1 MSTPAGSGGR
11 VERETG
17 TNSAQSVGLVVL
29 RQSLPT
35 SPTAVLERRV
45 VTMIYLAT
53 LVLQVAGMAAA
64 HKSGGAMADD
74 SVVDGDGPEKV
85 KLLLKEAIGKSHAMQ
100 QDVAIQALAMMLFY
114 KSWGENQ
121 TSGDAADLVLSSFKA
136 AKQFVEFND
145 ARLKE
150 MK

>member
-1 MSTPAGSGGR
+1 MSDASAIESAEI
-11 VERETG
+11 ER
-17 TNSAQSVGLVVL
+17 
-29 RQSLPT
+29 
-35 SPTAVLERRV
+35 
-45 VTMIYLAT
+45 M
-53 LVLQVAGMAAA
+53 
-64 HKSGGAMADD
+64 KF
-74 SVVDGDGPEKV
+74 
-85 KLLLKEAIGKSHAMQ
+85 LLKEAIGKSHAMQ